1 MGWSTLSVNADLM
14 DAVSDICYA
23 MTGFQNTWHGSRGTR
38 WFYEIDTIKTDASDD
53 TLFGN
58 VYRESNGWHKGTF
71 QIRSGELIHDKG
83 GGICGIFTMAQ
94 FMGKMR
100 YRNIRKS
107 NPSLYKVLAE
117 ELKRDGIFSDLTD
130 LYHV

>member
-14 DAVSDICYA
+14 DTVSDICYA

-100 YRNIRKS
+100 YRNIRNS
-107 NPSLYKVLAE
+107 NPRLYKVLVD
-117 ELKRDGIFSDLTD
+117 ELKLSGIFSDITD
-130 LYHV
+130 ICHV